1 MTIEEAIRSRVHD
14 MPDALQQEVLDFIEH
29 LTPGDADSTLSLT
42 CAMRGMEDEDSPY
55 STADLKDT
63 FS

>member
-1 MTIEEAIRSRVHD
+1 MTIEEAIHLRVHN
-14 MPDALQQEVLDFIEH
+14 MPDTLQQEVLDFIEH
-29 LTPGDADSTLSLT
+29 LTPENPDSTLSLS

-55 STADLKDT
+55 SAEDLKET